1 MEHLRWHHHPRLRRP
16 IMVAAFEGWN
26 YASDAS
32 SSASRYLRDVWRGR
46 PFGTMDHEGCFNAG
60 IPSASLWAAVP
71 HYVGGTPS
79 PKAALALVRR
89 AASLLATP
97 LMTTDLEIAS
107 AAYESQVSEVVDED
121 EDVAGYVR
129 RLELVGDDD
138 DDDDDD
144 GHAPE
149 GSTGE
154 VDGEQ
159 LGADLERFLR
169 EQG

>member
-1 MEHLRWHHHPRLRRP
+1 MLH
-16 IMVAAFEGWN
+16 
-26 YASDAS
+26 DACRQ
-32 SSASRYLRDVWRGR
+32 AQ
-46 PFGTMDHEGCFNAG
+46 

-89 AASLLATP
+89 TADLLATP

-121 EDVAGYVR
+121 DDVAGYVR

-159 LGADLERFLR
+159 LVADLERFLR
-169 EQG
+169 EQGE